1 MTKVGK
7 IDSFAHTF
15 VDACVKEVI
24 SGRVGFMNTECTFVR
39 NLMKG
44 IAYKTMISSNVLNEN
59 AQENFDY
66 IVRKLTYD

>member
-1 MTKVGK
+1 MTKVGR

-15 VDACVKEVI
+15 VDACVKEVL
-24 SGRVGFMNTECTFVR
+24 SGRVGFINTECTFVK

-44 IAYKTMISSNVLNEN
+44 IAYKTMISSDVLDDD

-66 IVRKLTYD
+66 LVRKLTYD

>member
-24 SGRVGFMNTECTFVR
+24 GARVGFINTECTFVK
-39 NLMKG
+39 NLLKG
-44 IAYKTMISSNVLNEN
+44 IVYKTITSSQVLNEESQN
-59 AQENFDY
+59 NLDY